1 MSRRAYSS
9 TSRDGMVKRLGGL
22 AGVTG
27 RDDGLGVV
35 ELNESFNVFLPLSAV
50 WERLR
55 LRVECSAGFCR
66 VPGFPSIDGDPG
78 CLLKVEYDEPQK
90 RLAGTKADPPC
101 ADTRVDIEIGPAN
114 ASGWPTRLS
123 LAQSGFEAP
132 LADLPDFLNAHWQ
145 RIVADFRLYVEHGVT
160 APPAAWRTTLGATT
174 RETPTGLA
182 VTDMVPGA
190 FADRCGMR
198 EDDILLTL
206 AGVRI
211 LDTAQL
217 WTVLAMLTPGD
228 LATATWVRGGIVLE
242 SESVLGGY

>member
-1 MSRRAYSS
+1 M
-9 TSRDGMVKRLGGL
+9 
-22 AGVTG
+22 
-27 RDDGLGVV
+27 V

-55 LRVECSAGFCR
+55 LPVERSAGSCR

-78 CLLKVEYDEPQK
+78 CLLEVESDEPQK
-90 RLAGTKADPPC
+90 GLVGTKADQPC
-101 ADTRVDIEIGPAN
+101 AGTRIDIEIGPAN

-132 LADLPDFLNAHWQ
+132 LVDLPDFLNAHWR
-145 RIVADFRLYVEHGVT
+145 RIVADFRLYVERGVT
-160 APPAAWRTTLGATT
+160 APPATWRASLGATT

-182 VTDMVPGA
+182 VTDVETGA
-190 FADRCGMR
+190 FADQCRMR

-217 WTVLAMLTPGD
+217 WTVLAMLAPGD
-228 LATATWVRGGIVLE
+228 RATATWVRDGAVLE

>member
-1 MSRRAYSS
+1 M
-9 TSRDGMVKRLGGL
+9 
-22 AGVTG
+22 
-27 RDDGLGVV
+27 V
-35 ELNESFNVFLPLSAV
+35 ELHESFDVFLPSSAA

-55 LRVECSAGFCR
+55 VPGEFATGYCR
-66 VPGFPSIDGDPG
+66 IPGFPSVDGRPG
-78 CLLKVEYDEPQK
+78 CIVAVDVNEPQQ
-90 RLAGTKADPPC
+90 RLGGTKADHPC
-101 ADTRVDIEIGPAN
+101 AGTRIDIEIGPAN

-132 LADLPDFLNAHWQ
+132 LAELPDFLNAHWR
-145 RIVADFRLYVEHGVT
+145 RIVADFRVYVEHGVT
-160 APPAAWRTTLGATT
+160 APPIAWRTSLGATT

-182 VTDMVPGA
+182 LTDVAPEA

-198 EDDILLTL
+198 EGDILLTL

-217 WTVLAMLTPGD
+217 WTVLAMLAPGD
-228 LATATWVRGGIVLE
+228 LATAIWVRDGFGRQ

>member
-1 MSRRAYSS
+1 M
-9 TSRDGMVKRLGGL
+9 D
-22 AGVTG
+22 
-27 RDDGLGVV
+27 
-35 ELNESFNVFLPLSAV
+35 ELHETFDVFLPLSAV

-55 LRVECSAGFCR
+55 LPGGSAARVFR
-66 VPGFPSIDGDPG
+66 IPGFPSSDGKPG
-78 CLLKVEYDEPQK
+78 CVVAVDVSEPQR

-101 ADTRVDIEIGPAN
+101 AGTRIDIEIGPAN

-132 LADLPDFLNAHWQ
+132 LADLPDFLNAHWR

-160 APPAAWRTTLGATT
+160 APPAAWRASLGATT

-182 VTDMVPGA
+182 VTDVEPEA
-190 FADRCGMR
+190 YADRCGMQ

-206 AGVRI
+206 AGVRM
-211 LDTAQL
+211 LDTAEL
-217 WTVLAMLTPGD
+217 WTVLSMLAPGD
-228 LATATWVRGGIVLE
+228 LATATWVRDGAVLE

>member
-1 MSRRAYSS
+1 MGL
-9 TSRDGMVKRLGGL
+9 TSVQP
-22 AGVTG
+22 AEATG
-27 RDDGLGVV
+27 QDVI
-35 ELNESFNVFLPLSAV
+35 ELQESFDVFLPLSAV

-55 LRVECSAGFCR
+55 LPDESATGASR
-66 VPGFPSIDGDPG
+66 IPGFPSIDGSPG
-78 CLLKVEYDEPQK
+78 CAVAVDVSEPQK
-90 RLAGTKADPPC
+90 RLAGTKADQPC
-101 ADTRVDIEIGPAN
+101 AGTRIDIEIGPAN

-182 VTDMVPGA
+182 VTDMVPEA

-211 LDTAQL
+211 LDTVQL
-217 WTVLAMLTPGD
+217 WTVLAMLAPGD
-228 LATATWVRGGIVLE
+228 LAKATWVRDGAVLE

>member
-1 MSRRAYSS
+1 
-9 TSRDGMVKRLGGL
+9 MVKRFSRACGRVDCFGQLGDRL
-22 AGVTG
+22 
-27 RDDGLGVV
+27 DVV

-55 LRVECSAGFCR
+55 LPFESSAGRCR

-78 CLLKVEYDEPQK
+78 CLLLVEDDEPQK
-90 RLAGTKADPPC
+90 RLAGTKADQPC
-101 ADTRVDIEIGPAN
+101 AGTRIDIEIGPAN

-132 LADLPDFLNAHWQ
+132 LADLPDFLNAHWR

-160 APPAAWRTTLGATT
+160 APPAAWRASLGATT

-182 VTDMVPGA
+182 VRDVEPEA
-190 FADRCGMR
+190 YADCCGMQ

-211 LDTAQL
+211 LDTAEL
-217 WTVLAMLTPGD
+217 WTVLSMLAPGD
-228 LATATWVRGGIVLE
+228 LATATWVREGAVLE
-242 SESVLGGY
+242 SESILGGY